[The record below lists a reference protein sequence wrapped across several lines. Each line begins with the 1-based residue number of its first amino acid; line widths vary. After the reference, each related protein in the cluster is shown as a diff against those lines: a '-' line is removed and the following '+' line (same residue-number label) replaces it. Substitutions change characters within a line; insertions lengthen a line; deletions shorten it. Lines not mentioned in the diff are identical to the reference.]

1 MSSYT
6 EGLHITDNPACN
18 EFMREEWGNFPR
30 IQFDRNLGA
39 ELALGETVDIA
50 EESLKKYFEYAG
62 IPRDRWGDLSI
73 VVTGAESS
81 SYLRGAELGHVR
93 KDESNER
100 GLEVVVEAD
109 YYTDFDATLQHELC
123 HVKDIMDG
131 KIDLERKRRSS
142 LVYPYCMYTNSEEKR
157 GIVRD
162 FLALCHLSA
171 ASLAAYLKGT
181 SLKKYYDS
189 PEEQRACEAEEKGG
203 TWLSYALV
211 RRISAEFENEI
222 APFLSHPWTSVQTG
236 GDEHKVWAMQEAA
249 RQLGLSCYTTTDPE
263 EVEML
268 AIKRAERFC
277 CGYAKSAR
285 STEPVRSKYTLEAI
299 DEEVDRF
306 MGYADT
312 AIKNG
317 GAVMAIVPGSIR
329 GIGLGA
335 FSKRYYDI
343 ENWHY

>member
-1 MSSYT
+1 MDKSGMDFPSC
-6 EGLHITDNPACN
+6 EGSVSVSRD
-18 EFMREEWGNFPR
+18 FPR
-30 IQFDRNLGA
+30 VQFDCELGA
-39 ELALGETVDIA
+39 ELAPGETIDVA
-50 EESLKKYFEYAG
+50 EKSLEEYLKHAG
-62 IPRDRWGDLSI
+62 IPRDRWGDLSV

-81 SYLRGAELGHVR
+81 AYLRGAELGHVR

-109 YYTDFDATLQHELC
+109 YYTDFDATLRHELC

-162 FLALCHLSA
+162 LLALCRLSA
-171 ASLAAYLKGT
+171 ASLTAYLKGT

-189 PEEQRACEAEEKGG
+189 PEEQRACEAEKKGE
-203 TWLSYALV
+203 WLSYAFV
-211 RRISAEFENEI
+211 RRISAESENEI
-222 APFLSHPWTSVQTG
+222 ASFLSHPWTSVQTG
-236 GDEHKVWAMQEAA
+236 RDDRKVRAMQEAA

-263 EVEML
+263 EVKML
-268 AIKRAERFC
+268 AIKRAERFY
-277 CGYAKSAR
+277 CGRAKSAR
-285 STEPVRSKYTLEAI
+285 SAAPVRNKYILEAI
-299 DEEVDRF
+299 DEETDRF

-343 ENWHY
+343 ENGHYDWH

>member
-1 MSSYT
+1 MDESGMDFPSC
-6 EGLHITDNPACN
+6 EGIVSVNRD
-18 EFMREEWGNFPR
+18 FPR
-30 IQFDRNLGA
+30 VQFDRELGA
-39 ELALGETVDIA
+39 ELAPCETIDIA
-50 EESLKKYFEYAG
+50 EESLKKYLKHAG
-62 IPRDRWGDLSI
+62 IPGDRWGDLSI
-73 VVTGAESS
+73 VATGAESS

-100 GLEVVVEAD
+100 ELEVVVEAD
-109 YYTDFDATLQHELC
+109 YYTDFDATLRHELC

-162 FLALCHLSA
+162 LLALCRLSA
-171 ASLAAYLKGT
+171 ASLSAYLKGA

-189 PEEQRACEAEEKGG
+189 PEEQRACEAEKKGE
-203 TWLSYALV
+203 WLPYAFV
-211 RRISAEFENEI
+211 RRISAESENKI

-236 GDEHKVWAMQEAA
+236 RDDHKVRAMQEAA

-263 EVEML
+263 KVEML
-268 AIKRAERFC
+268 AKKGAERTC

-285 STEPVRSKYTLEAI
+285 SAAPVRSKYTLEAI

-343 ENWHY
+343 ENGHYDWH